1 MLFADKDMLLLQEQ
15 GGDGKA
21 GSMGRGQ
28 GGLTKVW
35 VEGMLLGFAEYQD
48 QAEAL
53 FPVTSSPS
61 P

>member
-1 MLFADKDMLLLQEQ
+1 
-15 GGDGKA
+15 
-21 GSMGRGQ
+21 MGRGQ
-28 GGLTKVW
+28 GELTKVW
-35 VEGMLLGFAEYQD
+35 VEGMLLGFAECQD